1 MKSSLSRRSLIQL
14 GASAGAALLTSHV
27 VPAWAQVS
35 ANQLATFPDMAT
47 FRNPL
52 FAGDFADPSIV
63 RVGAD
68 FYATFTSYQYAPGLP
83 VWHSRDLVNWEHIAN
98 AHTRTYGEVWAPD
111 ISEHQGRFFIYYPQD
126 GKLFVVHADKPS
138 GPWSEPVDLQQG
150 GIDPCHVAAPDGTR
164 YLYYGGADVRQLSA
178 DGLSLVGEQRKV
190 HEGWKFPDSWK
201 TAGFWMES
209 PKLMRRGEFYYLINA
224 QGGTD
229 GPPTSHMAVVARSR
243 SPLGPWEN
251 SPYNPL
257 IHTYSADED
266 WWSVGHGTLVSTP
279 DDRWYFVYHGYR
291 NGFWTLGRHTLMEP
305 VIWTQDGWP
314 LAPLGA
320 RRGEP
325 MPAPMGVQQ
334 RPMMSLSDDFR
345 GAKLRPTW
353 QAWNERDM
361 SRFAV
366 GNGVLTMRAK
376 GEAPGQSSPLT
387 VMARD
392 ESYQVQVGVAAVDAG
407 AAGIGLF
414 YNVDNWMFA
423 ELKSNQ
429 LRVYTP
435 KETLA
440 RRAWNAKGG
449 QIKIINRANRVE
461 WLARE
466 DGGDWQT
473 LVADVDVSGYI
484 HNNLRGFQALRPAL
498 FASGAG
504 SARFSDFVHR
514 ALKS

>member
-1 MKSSLSRRSLIQL
+1 MNNTSLSRRTLLQL
-14 GASAGAALLTSHV
+14 GAGAGAALLTSHV
-27 VPAWAQVS
+27 VPAWAQAP
-35 ANQLATFPDMAT
+35 ANRLATFPDMAT

-83 VWHSRDLVNWEHIAN
+83 VWHSRDLVNWEHIAD
-98 AHTRTYGEVWAPD
+98 AHARTYGEVWAPD

-126 GKLFVVHADKPS
+126 GRLFVVHADKPS

-150 GIDPCHVAAPDGTR
+150 GIDPCHVVAPDGTR

-209 PKLMRRGEFYYLINA
+209 PKLTRRGEYYYLVNA

-229 GPPTSHMAVVARSR
+229 GPPTSHMAVVARSP

-291 NGFWTLGRHTLMEP
+291 NGFWTLGRNTLMEP
-305 VIWTQDGWP
+305 VIWTSDGWP
-314 LAPLGA
+314 LAPLGE

-334 RPMMSLSDDFR
+334 RPMIPLSDDFR

-366 GNGVLTMRAK
+366 GQGTLTMRAK

-392 ESYQVQVGVAAVDAG
+392 ESYEVQVAVAALG
-407 AAGIGLF
+407 GCAAGMGLF

-423 ELKSNQ
+423 ELKNGQ

-440 RRAWNAKGG
+440 TREWKAPGG
-449 QIKIINRANRVE
+449 QIKIVNRANRVE

-466 DGGDWQT
+466 EGGDWQT
-473 LVADVDVSGYI
+473 LVEGVDVSGYI

-504 SARFSDFVHR
+504 AARFSDFVYN
-514 ALKS
+514 AL